1 MKHDGELLKFTDA
14 FIINLAPVPQKEPF
28 YDATG
33 GPFTHSKISK
43 YVELYTEDGIK
54 GVCPCSSI
62 MERTILPLI
71 MTGEKKSFGQ
81 WMHKV
86 YWSCRN
92 SGFDG
97 ETAGEVGKLE
107 YLLTDILAKRADMP
121 FHRFLGALKD
131 SVTVYGS
138 GGSTHLSGADLAGE
152 MEHFMDCGHKTVKM
166 KVGTDFAT
174 KLDCDV
180 ERVRLVRETIG
191 PDAELAIDG
200 NHSFTVREALRFADK
215 VQKYNIAWFEE
226 PIHGF
231 DFRGYGELTES
242 CPVPVAAGES
252 VRNHYMFT
260 PYLDAGVRHFQP
272 VPSSFAGV
280 WEWMQVRDMA
290 VRSGIRFLRA
300 ACPFLPVRSLPRQGM
315 RPWRNSWRYA
325 TSRYWTAWK

>member
-1 MKHDGELLKFTDA
+1 MGIDENEVRWRITQIHRRIYYQSCAGT
-14 FIINLAPVPQKEPF
+14 PV

-43 YVELYTEDGIK
+43 YVELYTEDGIR

-62 MERTILPLI
+62 MEKTILPLI
-71 MTGEKKSFGQ
+71 MTGEKRSFAQ

-107 YLLTDILAKRADMP
+107 YLLTDILAKRAGMP

-138 GGSTHLSGADLAGE
+138 GGSTHLSGAALAGE
-152 MEHFMDCGHKTVKM
+152 MEQFMDCGHKTVKM

-174 KLDCDV
+174 KIDYDV

-200 NHSFTVREALRFADK
+200 NHSFTAK
-215 VQKYNIAWFEE
+215 
-226 PIHGF
+226 
-231 DFRGYGELTES
+231 
-242 CPVPVAAGES
+242 
-252 VRNHYMFT
+252 
-260 PYLDAGVRHFQP
+260 
-272 VPSSFAGV
+272 
-280 WEWMQVRDMA
+280 
-290 VRSGIRFLRA
+290 RA
-300 ACPFLPVRSLPRQGM
+300 ACPFLPVRSLLRQGM
-315 RPWRNSWRYA
+315 MPWRNSWRSA
-325 TSRYWTAWK
+325 TSLCWTAWK

>member
-1 MKHDGELLKFTDA
+1 MKYDGELLKFTDA

-43 YVELYTEDGIK
+43 YVELYTEDGIR

-62 MERTILPLI
+62 MEKTILPLI
-71 MTGEKKSFGQ
+71 MTGEKRSFAQ

-107 YLLTDILAKRADMP
+107 YLLTDILAKRAGMP

-138 GGSTHLSGADLAGE
+138 GGSTHLSGAALAGE

-174 KLDCDV
+174 KIDYDV

-200 NHSFTVREALRFADK
+200 NHSFTVQEGGLPLLACPL
-215 VQKYNIAWFEE
+215 IATAGDDAMEE
-226 PIHGF
+226 F
-231 DFRGYGELTES
+231 LEV
-242 CPVPVAAGES
+242 C
-252 VRNHYMFT
+252 N
-260 PYLDAGVRHFQP
+260 QP
-272 VPSSFAGV
+272 VLDCMEVTVERRGGRFYLPDIPGLPF
-280 WEWMQVRDMA
+280 RLDMKWLKKNGYLL
-290 VRSGIRFLRA
+290 SYE
-300 ACPFLPVRSLPRQGM
+300 
-315 RPWRNSWRYA
+315 RY
-325 TSRYWTAWK
+325 S

>member
-1 MKHDGELLKFTDA
+1 M
-14 FIINLAPVPQKEPF
+14 
-28 YDATG
+28 
-33 GPFTHSKISK
+33 
-43 YVELYTEDGIK
+43 
-54 GVCPCSSI
+54 
-62 MERTILPLI
+62 
-71 MTGEKKSFGQ
+71 
-81 WMHKV
+81 
-86 YWSCRN
+86 
-92 SGFDG
+92 
-97 ETAGEVGKLE
+97 
-107 YLLTDILAKRADMP
+107 
-121 FHRFLGALKD
+121 
-131 SVTVYGS
+131 
-138 GGSTHLSGADLAGE
+138 
-152 MEHFMDCGHKTVKM
+152 KM

-174 KLDCDV
+174 KLDYDV

-290 VRSGIRFLRA
+290 VRSGIRFSSGGLPLL
-300 ACPFLPVRSLPRQGM
+300 ACPLIATAGDEAMEEFLEVCNQPVLDCMEVTVQRRDGKFYLPDIPGLPFRLDMKWLKKNGYLL
-315 RPWRNSWRYA
+315 SYERY
-325 TSRYWTAWK
+325 S

>member
-180 ERVRLVRETIG
+180 ERVRLVRETLDRMQSW
-191 PDAELAIDG
+191 P
-200 NHSFTVREALRFADK
+200 
-215 VQKYNIAWFEE
+215 
-226 PIHGF
+226 
-231 DFRGYGELTES
+231 LTETI
-242 CPVPVAAGES
+242 
-252 VRNHYMFT
+252 H
-260 PYLDAGVRHFQP
+260 L
-272 VPSSFAGV
+272 
-280 WEWMQVRDMA
+280 
-290 VRSGIRFLRA
+290 RSGRPSDLRIRYRNIISHGLRNRFTDLIFEA
-300 ACPFLPVRSLPRQGM
+300 M
-315 RPWRNSWRYA
+315 EN
-325 TSRYWTAWK
+325 